1 MSGTVESPQR
11 SLNCRIADIRELD
24 GEQLLQSNQIG
35 DNIIAI
41 LARLQDH
48 RAAVRQVLNRIASG
62 DASERVVALQEFTL
76 LAGLRQLEAVI
87 EQEANQMPLLDDIM
101 DNKVLGREF
110 RRGLDL
116 GREQGREQGR
126 HDGELS
132 VLLRLMQ
139 KRFGLVPAILR
150 ERLEQMPAEE
160 LESAALRVLDAGS
173 LDEFLN

>member
-76 LAGLRQLEAVI
+76 LAGLRQL
-87 EQEANQMPLLDDIM
+87 
-101 DNKVLGREF
+101 
-110 RRGLDL
+110 
-116 GREQGREQGR
+116 
-126 HDGELS
+126 
-132 VLLRLMQ
+132 
-139 KRFGLVPAILR
+139 
-150 ERLEQMPAEE
+150 
-160 LESAALRVLDAGS
+160 
-173 LDEFLN
+173 